1 MWFNSV
7 SNVRGNNMDD
17 TNSKKI
23 DFVKLFVLYAI
34 KGGFYSKEKRDSLSI
49 QDLISDAID
58 AYNMIQEECIEKEDP
73 TV

>member
-1 MWFNSV
+1 MQIKREFMENY
-7 SNVRGNNMDD
+7 
-17 TNSKKI
+17 
-23 DFVKLFVLYAI
+23 VLNAI

-49 QDLISDAID
+49 RDLISDARD